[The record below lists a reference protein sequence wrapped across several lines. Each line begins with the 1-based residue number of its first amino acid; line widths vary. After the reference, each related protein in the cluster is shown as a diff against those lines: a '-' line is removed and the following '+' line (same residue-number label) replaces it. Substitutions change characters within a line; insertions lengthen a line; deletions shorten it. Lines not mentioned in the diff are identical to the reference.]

1 MTAPIRRAGLLAT
14 LLLLGACATGA
25 TKTAPAE
32 PLPVAVVEEEP
43 SLRWKGIATA
53 PDTDRLSRLGE
64 AWAAA
69 LSDVRRSRSSSAFR
83 VEGELLDPNAAL
95 PRPAP
100 PPGPYRCRVVKLG
113 RDGRGPA
120 IAAFPPFFCYV
131 EAEDEILT
139 IVKQTGS
146 QRPAGRIY
154 PDAEPTRLVFL
165 GTLALGSEEEP
176 LPYGERTD
184 RDMAGVVERVAP
196 FRWRLVLPW
205 PQSGGKLQVIELV
218 PATG

>member
-1 MTAPIRRAGLLAT
+1 MTALLRRAGLLAT
-14 LLLLGACATGA
+14 LLLLGACATSA
-25 TKTAPAE
+25 TRIATAE
-32 PLPVAVVEEEP
+32 PTPVVVAEEP
-43 SLRWKGIATA
+43 PLRWKGVATA
-53 PDTDRLSRLGE
+53 PDADRLSRLGE

-69 LSDVRRSRSSSAFR
+69 LSDVRRSRSSAAFR

-131 EAEDEILT
+131 EAEDDILT